1 MNYRAS
7 FTRVSHNSKTG
18 PIPVTMTEK
27 STCPKACPLKSSGCY
42 AESSYVNIH
51 WSKIGKPKQSK
62 APAKPQNGPTDDVH
76 GLPWATLCD
85 SIKKLPKGQLWRH
98 NVAGDLPS
106 TDAVNIDSH
115 ALAMLVN
122 ANKGKQG
129 FTYTHYDPSIGIN
142 ASLINAAN
150 NAGFTVNLSA
160 NNLEH
165 ADKLKSLNI
174 GPVVTIL
181 PIDADKVTQTP
192 ADNTVVICPAV
203 QSDNVTCASCGIC
216 QKADRKVIIGFPAHG
231 VGKRKAESI
240 FKGITIKKG

>member
-7 FTRVSHNSKTG
+7 FTRVSSNSKTG

-42 AESSYVNIH
+42 AESGHVNIH
-51 WSKIGKPKQSK
+51 WSRLGKPKQSK
-62 APAKPQNGPTDDVH
+62 APAKPQNGLTGDVY

-85 SIKKLPKGQLWRH
+85 SIKSLPKGQLWRM

-106 TDAVNIDSH
+106 VDAENIDSH

-142 ASLINAAN
+142 ASLIKAAN

-160 NNLEH
+160 NTLEH
-165 ADKLKSLNI
+165 ADQLKALNI

-181 PIDADKVTQTP
+181 PIDAPKSQQTP
-192 ADNTVVICPAV
+192 AGNTVVICPAV
-203 QSDNVTCASCGIC
+203 QSDDVTCASCAIC

-231 VGKRKAESI
+231 ISKRKAESV